1 MIVGAGKSTALGL
14 MAGTIHPTAG
24 QVLVDGRISPLL
36 ELGAGF
42 HPDLTGTENVY
53 LNAALFGLSRRQ
65 TDARLQDIVE
75 FSELNDFI
83 DVPLKHYSTG
93 MYARLGFAVAVHVD
107 AAILLVDEVLAVGD
121 EAFQRKCLAKM
132 EEFQKEGHTI
142 IFVSH
147 SLPTVLKLCERALW
161 LEKGRMRAMGP
172 TADVVEGYLE
182 SVAAGA

>member
-1 MIVGAGKSTALGL
+1 M
-14 MAGTIHPTAG
+14 
-24 QVLVDGRISPLL
+24 
-36 ELGAGF
+36 
-42 HPDLTGTENVY
+42 
-53 LNAALFGLSRRQ
+53 
-65 TDARLQDIVE
+65 
-75 FSELNDFI
+75 
-83 DVPLKHYSTG
+83 
-93 MYARLGFAVAVHVD
+93 D